1 MAGFFEKFSKKFSE
15 EPSFAE
21 EYKEVEIKPSFS
33 EEYKEKVTSK
43 PSFSEEYSVEP
54 QKEPSFAEA
63 YNEEL
68 QSKPDF
74 SKENDVEVRGETDFE
89 KEYKREFREDNGKE
103 DLHIDKMDK
112 TNKGR
117 VFEANANG
125 RVVLCGANAYELKY
139 YFNPLFRQIPES
151 IKKELNIISVLFTQE
166 AGGIFT
172 ILFEEDGTIS
182 IETNADEEDITYDE
196 ITAGL
201 LVGEVR
207 RKRQDLFEAL
217 GLYYRIYVLHEDPAE
232 LLGEDD

>member
-1 MAGFFEKFSKKFSE
+1 
-15 EPSFAE
+15 
-21 EYKEVEIKPSFS
+21 
-33 EEYKEKVTSK
+33 
-43 PSFSEEYSVEP
+43 
-54 QKEPSFAEA
+54 
-63 YNEEL
+63 
-68 QSKPDF
+68 
-74 SKENDVEVRGETDFE
+74 
-89 KEYKREFREDNGKE
+89 
-103 DLHIDKMDK
+103 
-112 TNKGR
+112 
-117 VFEANANG
+117 VFEANAGG

-172 ILFEEDGTIS
+172 ILFEEDGSIS

-217 GLYYRIYVLHEDPAE
+217 GLYYRIYVLHEDPSE
-232 LLGEDD
+232 LLGEED

>member
-1 MAGFFEKFSKKFSE
+1 M
-15 EPSFAE
+15 
-21 EYKEVEIKPSFS
+21 
-33 EEYKEKVTSK
+33 
-43 PSFSEEYSVEP
+43 
-54 QKEPSFAEA
+54 
-63 YNEEL
+63 N
-68 QSKPDF
+68 
-74 SKENDVEVRGETDFE
+74 
-89 KEYKREFREDNGKE
+89 
-103 DLHIDKMDK
+103 K

-117 VFEANANG
+117 VFEENADG

-172 ILFEEDGTIS
+172 ILFEKDGTIS

-217 GLYYRIYVLHEDPAE
+217 GLYYRIYVLHENPAE
-232 LLGEDD
+232 LLGDED